1 MTESTFEQ
9 SIIEKLRSLPSAK
22 QQEVLNFVE
31 SLGRKDRVSIPRR
44 SLKDLWADLEVNISE
59 EDISDLRRELW
70 SNFPRD
76 DI

>member
-9 SIIEKLRSLPSAK
+9 SIIEKLRSLPSQK